1 MKRRTWYVLVNSL
14 VGVWLALAVVAA
26 ATHRFLPA
34 SNWLLVHLLLLGA
47 LSTAVYIWSQ
57 HFADSLLRRKSPGG
71 RRTLALRLAAHTVGA
86 VLVVAGM
93 VAALWP
99 LVLAGGVLVVVAA
112 LVHALSLVRQLRGVL
127 PARFAPLVWYYIAAA
142 LTLVIGVTLGVI
154 MARPGVAGVAHDR
167 LFVAHLGMNLLGWVG
182 LTVIGTSVLLW
193 PTVLRTKVLESTD
206 LVARR
211 VFPML
216 VAAVA
221 LVGLASLLDLRI
233 AVVFAILI
241 YLVALVQI
249 LVEAVRH
256 ARQSPPVNFA
266 GWTMGTALAWFAVW
280 VLGFGVSVVVAPGWS
295 GTGERLAALVP
306 VFAVGFAAQI
316 LIGALSY
323 LLPVVLGGGPEAAR
337 ASARELDRAGVF
349 RVIVVNGGILL
360 YLLPVPSLVKV
371 VLAILVVGTLAA
383 FLVLAVRAV
392 LAGRRVR
399 LRPDAGAASL
409 GGPRMVPVPTPRR
422 SGMVTAAAGVLV
434 LAMSIGVALDPSAV
448 GVAVTSAGGA
458 TAATGHT
465 TTVEMSMADYRF
477 TPSTVE
483 VPAGDKL
490 IIHLTNA
497 DDMLHDLVLS
507 NGASSGSVAPG
518 HSATI
523 DVGVIGADLD
533 GWCSVAGHRQL

>member
-1 MKRRTWYVLVNSL
+1 MIARPRL
-14 VGVWLALAVVAA
+14 GG
-26 ATHRFLPA
+26 ATA
-34 SNWLLVHLLLLGA
+34 
-47 LSTAVYIWSQ
+47 
-57 HFADSLLRRKSPGG
+57 
-71 RRTLALRLAAHTVGA
+71 
-86 VLVVAGM
+86 
-93 VAALWP
+93 
-99 LVLAGGVLVVVAA
+99 
-112 LVHALSLVRQLRGVL
+112 GVL
-127 PARFAPLVWYYIAAA
+127 PARFAPLVWYYVAAA
-142 LTLVIGVTLGVI
+142 LTLVVGVTLGVI
-154 MARPGVAGVAHDR
+154 MARPGVAGAVHDR

-193 PTVLRTKVLESTD
+193 PTVLRTKARESTD
-206 LVARR
+206 ALARR

-233 AVVFAILI
+233 AVAFAVLL
-241 YLVALVQI
+241 YLAALLQI
-249 LVEAVRH
+249 LVEAARH

-266 GWTMGTALAWFAVW
+266 GWTMAAAFAWFAVW
-280 VLGFGVSVVVAPGWS
+280 ILGFGVSVVAAPDWS
-295 GTGERLAALVP
+295 GSGERLAALVP

-360 YLLPVPSLVKV
+360 YVLPVPSLVKV
-371 VLAILVVGTLAA
+371 VLSILVLGTLTA

-392 LAGRRVR
+392 LVGRRVR

-409 GGPRMVPVPTPRR
+409 GGPRMVPAPIPRR

-434 LAMSIGVALDPSAV
+434 LAMSVGVALDPASVGIAVSAPD
-448 GVAVTSAGGA
+448 GQT
-458 TAATGHT
+458 TATGHT
-465 TTVEMSMADYRF
+465 TTVEMSMANYRF

-507 NGASSGSVAPG
+507 NGATSGSIAAG
-518 HSATI
+518 RSATI
-523 DVGVIGADLD
+523 DVGVVGTDLD
-533 GWCSVAGHRQL
+533 GWCSVAGHRQLGMVMKVVAVGAAASGHPDHGASRRSIRGQGPGPHGAAGPRFRRPRPGVARGIHSDGAQADPHRQERED